1 MSISDLSAGAVML
14 DAFIKA
20 IEFGFIVFC
29 YSVGRVVSKETIEM
43 NFASIARITFFAVI
57 VAIIIPFA
65 LFYYGETGFTKSI
78 SSLSVVGFLT
88 VIFGF
93 FNKRPVTE

>member
-14 DAFIKA
+14 DVCIKA

-29 YSVGRVVSKETIEM
+29 YSMGRGVSKETIAI
-43 NFASIARITFFAVI
+43 NFASIARVTFLAVI
-57 VAIIIPFA
+57 VAIVFPFA

-78 SSLSVVGFLT
+78 PSLSVLGFLT
-88 VIFGF
+88 VILGF
-93 FNKRPVTE
+93 FNKRPVAE